1 MLDFKE
7 LFDYNLIHENKHP
20 LIFNPFRI
28 SSAVE

>member
-20 LIFNPFRI
+20 LFSTHSGLAQR
-28 SSAVE
+28 